1 MAQAAPEQFDVVVIG
16 AGFSGLYAIH
26 RLRGDHRVVCFE
38 AGDGV
43 GGTWYWNR
51 YPGARVDIV
60 SMEYSYGFDEELQ
73 QEWHWP
79 EYFSAQPEL
88 EKYAN
93 HVADRFDLRQHIRF
107 SNPVTRM
114 RFDAQTNRW
123 HVHTAK
129 GDHVEAKWVIAA
141 TGALYASNEPAWPN
155 RELFKGQILHTT
167 QWPREGMDLTGKR
180 VGLIGTG
187 STGVQAAPII
197 AEQAA
202 HLTVFQRTPAY
213 SMPSGNRPI
222 DPEFEADWK
231 ANYPERRKKMLET
244 WGVSL
249 IEYPTYSVF
258 ECTPEQ
264 QNEILEK
271 AWTSKN
277 AFQLLTAFSDVMTD
291 LKANAVVSEF
301 ARNKIR
307 AIVKDPKTAELLCP
321 SYPIGGKRLGIDN
334 GYFETFNRDN
344 VTLVDV
350 RSAPIKA
357 YTATGLRTTEGDYEL
372 DVIVLATGFD
382 AVTGAMS
389 RIAIEG
395 LDGMTAAEKWQDGPT
410 TYLGSMIAGFPN
422 MFMIHGPLTPAAQ
435 AQMITAGEW
444 QVNWTADLINDMERR
459 GVARIDTTP
468 EAEQWWADQV
478 NAAAAYTVHNHAESW
493 YNAKNI
499 EGKKGGFMIYIGGF
513 PPYAQACTDAVA
525 NDYRGFVLTRAEES
539 APA

>member
-1 MAQAAPEQFDVVVIG
+1 MSQSTAEQVDVVVIG
-16 AGFSGLYAIH
+16 AGFSGLYALH
-26 RLRGDHRVVCFE
+26 RLGSNHSVVCFE

-60 SMEYSYGFDEELQ
+60 SVEYSYGFDEDLQ

-93 HVADRFDLRQHIRF
+93 HVADRFDLRRHIRF
-107 SNPVTRM
+107 ANPVTRM
-114 RFDAQTNRW
+114 RFDSAERRW

-129 GDHVEAKWVIAA
+129 GDHVEARWVIAA
-141 TGALYASNEPAWPN
+141 TGALFAANEPAWPH
-155 RELFKGQILHTT
+155 RDRFKGQVLHTT
-167 QWPREGMDLTGKR
+167 QWPREGLDLTGKR

-197 AEQAA
+197 AAQAA

-222 DPEFEADWK
+222 DPAFEADWK
-231 ANYPERRKKMLET
+231 ANYPERRKQMLET

-249 IEYPTYSVF
+249 IDYPAYSALD
-258 ECTPEQ
+258 CTPEQ
-264 QNEILEK
+264 QTEILET
-271 AWTSKN
+271 AWQSKN

-291 LKANAVVSEF
+291 IKANAVVAEF

-307 AIVKDPKTAELLCP
+307 AIVKDPQTAELLCP
-321 SYPIGGKRLGIDN
+321 TYPIGGKRLGIDN

-344 VTLVDV
+344 VTLADA
-350 RSAPIKA
+350 RSAPIVEF
-357 YTATGLRTTEGDYEL
+357 TETGLRTTAADHEL
-372 DVIVLATGFD
+372 DVIILATGFD

-395 LDGMTAAEKWQDGPT
+395 PDGTTLADKWRDGPT
-410 TYLGSMIAGFPN
+410 TYLGAMIAGMPN
-422 MFMIHGPLTPAAQ
+422 LFMIHGPLTPAAQ

-444 QVNWTADLINDMERR
+444 QVNWTADLIEAMERR
-459 GVARIDTTP
+459 GVDRIETTA
-468 EAEQWWADQV
+468 EAEQWWAEQV
-478 NAAAAYTVHNHAESW
+478 DAAAAMTIHHLADSW

-513 PPYAQACTDAVA
+513 PEYTRACTEAVA
-525 NDYRGFVLTRAEES
+525 NDYRGFVLTEAE
-539 APA
+539 APATA